1 MVFKKLERYQHEE
14 VVYCSDKT
22 TGLRALIAI
31 HSTSLG
37 PAIGG
42 TRMWAYASE
51 EEALDDVLR
60 LSENMT
66 YQTAI
71 AGCDFGGGMAVLWG
85 DPEED
90 KDEAYLRA
98 FGRFVEGLHGRFI
111 TYPDLGTDEPD
122 LYHISRET
130 RHVLRLRGEQN
141 KIFDVAKV
149 TAYGLLWGMKAC
161 AKAAL
166 RTSSLKN
173 LCIAVED
180 VTQIGNH
187 LVDYLV
193 AEGARL
199 TITDTNYDS
208 IKNVQDRHKNVAV
221 VNPDEIYAL
230 ECDIFAPCA
239 RSRVL
244 TAETVEKLRSKI
256 VAGAAACVL
265 DTEALAE
272 VLHKKKVLYAP
283 DFAVSCGEMLVAGAQ
298 TRDVPPEKRFEAAA
312 QVYDIMAQIISS
324 SRKKK
329 ISTHQ
334 AAKRIAEERIER
346 VGRVRRILS

>member
-1 MVFKKLERYQHEE
+1 MIFKQLERYQHEE
-14 VVYCSDKT
+14 VVFCSDKT

-37 PAIGG
+37 PAVGG
-42 TRMWAYASE
+42 TRMWAYTSE
-51 EEALDDVLR
+51 EAALDDLLR

-71 AGCDFGGGMAVLWG
+71 AGCDSGGGMAVLWG
-85 DPEED
+85 DPEQD

-111 TYPDLGTDEPD
+111 TYPDLGTTEADI
-122 LYHISRET
+122 YQISRET
-130 RHVLRLRGEQN
+130 KHVLRLRGEN
-141 KIFDVAKV
+141 GKILDVAKI

-161 AKAAL
+161 AKAVL

-173 LCIAVED
+173 LRIAIQD
-180 VTQIGNH
+180 VTQIGSH

-193 AEGARL
+193 GEGARL

-208 IKNVQDRHKNVAV
+208 IKNVQDRHKDIAV
-221 VNPDEIYAL
+221 VDPEDIYSSD
-230 ECDIFAPCA
+230 CDIFSPCA

-244 TAETVEKLRSKI
+244 DGEAVGKLRCKI

-265 DTEALAE
+265 DNEGLAE
-272 VLHKKKVLYAP
+272 VLHKKKILYAP
-283 DFAVSCGEMLVAGAQ
+283 DFAVRCGEMLVAGAQ
-298 TRDVPPEKRFEAAA
+298 SRDLPPEKRFEAAA
-312 QVYDIMAQIISS
+312 RVYDIMAQVISS
-324 SRKKK
+324 ARKQK
-329 ISTHQ
+329 ISPHR
-334 AAKRIAEERIER
+334 AAKKIAEERIER